1 MGETGQEV
9 YIGLD
14 HGEVGGPSSEL
25 LVGKRLTGAVIG
37 LRGSFKKVQYDI
49 FIAAPVKKP
58 ELFRTAGS
66 TLGVSLSASF

>member
-1 MGETGQEV
+1 M
-9 YIGLD
+9 LFR
-14 HGEVGGPSSEL
+14 S
-25 LVGKRLTGAVIG
+25 RLTGAVIG